1 MTAALVGGVA
11 HHAGKASAEKSA
23 QEQAQNQQ
31 IADLQAQQAPPP
43 PAAAPAAPVDTVAQL
58 TQLKALLDAGA
69 LTRAEFDPE
78 KQKALVND

>member
-1 MTAALVGGVA
+1 
-11 HHAGKASAEKSA
+11 
-23 QEQAQNQQ
+23 
-31 IADLQAQQAPPP
+31 
-43 PAAAPAAPVDTVAQL
+43 VAQL